1 LAYGNRTFQ
10 VWKCQGIGTAT
21 PSDKETQ
28 NTDAYFGEPV
38 FRYSYYQGVKD
49 GILAVT
55 ERYKFLTNIDLTGIY
70 DMGFDF
76 EPEDLG
82 RRVDVPR
89 RNELIAEKYFEVI
102 GYEQT
107 HIIPK
112 TLVLAG
118 VEEVI
123 TDDTVETTE
132 IQEISET
139 EGHSDGEEIISDK
152 DEDKDKEPKETEKI
166 EMVIAD
172 VPVYGAFRRL

>member
-1 LAYGNRTFQ
+1 MAYGNRTFQ

-55 ERYKFLTNIDLTGIY
+55 ERYKFLTNIDLTGI
-70 DMGFDF
+70 
-76 EPEDLG
+76 
-82 RRVDVPR
+82 
-89 RNELIAEKYFEVI
+89 
-102 GYEQT
+102 
-107 HIIPK
+107 H
-112 TLVLAG
+112 
-118 VEEVI
+118 
-123 TDDTVETTE
+123 
-132 IQEISET
+132 
-139 EGHSDGEEIISDK
+139 